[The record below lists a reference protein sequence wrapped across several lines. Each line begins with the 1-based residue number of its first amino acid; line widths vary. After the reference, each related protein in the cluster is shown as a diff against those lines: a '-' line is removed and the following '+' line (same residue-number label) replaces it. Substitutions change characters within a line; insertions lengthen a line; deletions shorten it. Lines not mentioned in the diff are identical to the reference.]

1 MEAGLL
7 TLDDIGFNGKTVI
20 LRVDINSPVDA
31 GTGELKDDNRIR
43 KSIPTI
49 RELAEGGA
57 RVVMLAHQGDTE
69 DYQNLIALGPHARRL
84 AELLGRPV
92 EFVDDIVGPYALE
105 RVTACQNG
113 EILLLNNVRFLTEEV
128 STFVQ
133 FVKLTPAQLAE
144 SWLVRKLA
152 PLADLYVSEAFAAA
166 HRYSPSLVGFTEV
179 LPSAGGRLF
188 VQELSALHRV
198 REAPGKPCIF
208 LLGGSRSADAFSMME
223 YVLANGTADCI
234 LTGGL
239 TGEIM
244 LLAKGYRLG
253 ERTEQFITDKG
264 LGQFIEQSKKLLDEY
279 GDRIECPLDL
289 AFVSETGERV
299 EIGLEELPASPL
311 LVDIGKETI
320 RRYER
325 LIAGAATIFINGPV
339 GVYEKGP
346 SALGTERL
354 WRMAADAPGYSVI
367 GGGDS
372 VAAAKHFGVA
382 GQMGYV
388 CTAGGCMVRYLSG
401 QQLPVVDALRRA
413 AERHANTGVS

>member
-1 MEAGLL
+1 MESGLL
-7 TLDDIGFNGKTVI
+7 TLDDLEFGGKTVI

-31 GTGELKDDNRIR
+31 ETGELKDDNRIR

-69 DYQNLIALGPHARRL
+69 DYQSLVSLEPHARRV

-92 EFVDDIVGPYALE
+92 EFVDDIVGPFALE
-105 RVTACQNG
+105 RVASLQDG

-128 STFVQ
+128 STFVR

-152 PLADLYVSEAFAAA
+152 PLADLYVGEAFAAA

-188 VQELSALHRV
+188 VQELSALRRV
-198 REAPGKPCIF
+198 REAPGKPCVF

-223 YVLANGTADCI
+223 YVLANGTADHI

-253 ERTEQFITDKG
+253 ERTEQLLADKG
-264 LGQFIEQSKKLLDEY
+264 LTPFIEQSKALLAAY
-279 GDRIECPLDL
+279 GDRIEYPQDL
-289 AFVSETGERV
+289 AIVSDSGERV
-299 EIGLEELPASPL
+299 EIALEELPAASL
-311 LVDIGKETI
+311 LVDIGQATI
-320 RRYER
+320 ARYEQ
-325 LIAGAATIFINGPV
+325 LMAEAATLFINGPV
-339 GVYEKGP
+339 GVYEKEP
-346 SALGTERL
+346 SALGTDRL
-354 WRMAADAPGYSVI
+354 WHQAASIAGYSVI

-372 VAAAKHFGVA
+372 VAAAKHFGVV

-388 CTAGGCMVRYLSG
+388 CTAGGCMVRYMSG
-401 QQLPVVDALRRA
+401 QQLPVVEALKRA
-413 AERHANTGVS
+413 AERYQAAGA